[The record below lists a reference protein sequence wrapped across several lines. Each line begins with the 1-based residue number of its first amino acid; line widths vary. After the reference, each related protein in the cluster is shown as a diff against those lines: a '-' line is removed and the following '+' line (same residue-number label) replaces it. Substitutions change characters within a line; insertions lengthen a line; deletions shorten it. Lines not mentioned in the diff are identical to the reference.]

1 LVGGGAKG
9 GNGHRSGPARPAG
22 GLKTRLATVRQ
33 NLGRGKGQAAAK
45 PLTPEQIIPLEDDNF
60 KDF

>member
-1 LVGGGAKG
+1 
-9 GNGHRSGPARPAG
+9 
-22 GLKTRLATVRQ
+22 LKTRLASVRQ
-33 NLGRGKGQAAAK
+33 TLNRDQGALVPK